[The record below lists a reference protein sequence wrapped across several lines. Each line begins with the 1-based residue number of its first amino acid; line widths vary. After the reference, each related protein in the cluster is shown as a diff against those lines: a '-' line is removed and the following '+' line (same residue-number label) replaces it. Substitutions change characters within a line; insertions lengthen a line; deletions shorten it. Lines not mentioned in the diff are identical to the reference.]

1 MLLCEATSESTQQIM
16 QIGSLNI
23 LQIVLVSF
31 SYYRD
36 LICVQ
41 QINKQQQKI
50 FSDSSA
56 GSCRG
61 RICMQS
67 GLHRETTHMSLKT
80 EVTNKWQRLHVGQRI
95 FF

>member
-1 MLLCEATSESTQQIM
+1 M

-41 QINKQQQKI
+41 QINK
-50 FSDSSA
+50 
-56 GSCRG
+56 
-61 RICMQS
+61 
-67 GLHRETTHMSLKT
+67 
-80 EVTNKWQRLHVGQRI
+80 
-95 FF
+95 